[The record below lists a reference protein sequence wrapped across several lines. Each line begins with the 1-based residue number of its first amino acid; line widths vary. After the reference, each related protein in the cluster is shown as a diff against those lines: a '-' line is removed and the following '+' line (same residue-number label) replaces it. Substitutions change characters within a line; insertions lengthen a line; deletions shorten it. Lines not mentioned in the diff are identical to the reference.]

1 MWPDNWSALQV
12 AVRMTSQLN
21 VGFSG
26 VVGFRLEALP
36 VILRALRIP
45 VAAHLDLIDDLR
57 VIEAEFVRQVREA
70 R

>member
-1 MWPDNWSALQV
+1 
-12 AVRMTSQLN
+12 MTSQLN